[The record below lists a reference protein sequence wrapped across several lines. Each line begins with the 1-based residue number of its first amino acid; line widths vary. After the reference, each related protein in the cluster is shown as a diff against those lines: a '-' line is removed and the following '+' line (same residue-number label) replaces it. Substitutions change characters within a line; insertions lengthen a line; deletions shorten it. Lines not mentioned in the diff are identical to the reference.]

1 MERTIVGYTSGFST
15 GIAIDE
21 MAGYYCLPQLE
32 DHRQQEPADKSTDD
46 ENSNQQTAN
55 STVKCVECL
64 AVKRPAL
71 IVIPN
76 TESCPM
82 RWNKVWNMQL

>member
-1 MERTIVGYTSGFST
+1 MGLVSFTPGFST

-21 MAGYYCLPQLE
+21 KSGYYCLPQP
-32 DHRQQEPADKSTDD
+32 DGHKQQVPDKSTDD
-46 ENSNQQTAN
+46 EDREQSAN

-76 TESCPM
+76 TDSCPT